1 MKTNKTSKHLDRNDR
16 NQIEILLSKKYKQK
30 DIVLVLNVD
39 KSTVSKE
46 IKRHT
51 CLDGIYRASVAQ
63 HKADIRRRNSKYQGM
78 KIEAD
83 KDLKNKIVEALEKY
97 QSPDGIA
104 GRYGNISAKS
114 IYKWL
119 YSPYGQKYC
128 KLLCTKRYKAKK
140 HKNIMNKRQ
149 MIPNLVSIYQRPVR
163 GTHWEGD
170 LFVCSPKLGHSV
182 SVALIAEQK
191 TQYIKACKIPNRKPT
206 SMVKAVNH
214 LVKDALVSD
223 ITFDRGIENKYHR
236 QFNVPSYF
244 CDPHSPWQ
252 KPHVENNIGLMR
264 RWFVPKKT
272 DLKCM
277 KQIDLDRYV
286 SIINNKWRRSQGFK
300 SSYENA
306 LLFGIIKE

>member
-1 MKTNKTSKHLDRNDR
+1 MKTNKTNKHLDRNDR
-16 NQIEILLSKKYKQK
+16 NQIQILLARKYKQR
-30 DIVLVLNVD
+30 DIALVLNVD
-39 KSTVSKE
+39 KSTISKE
-46 IKRHT
+46 IKRHI
-51 CLDGIYRASVAQ
+51 CQNGIYRASVAQ
-63 HKADIRRRNSKYQGM
+63 HKSDIRRRNSKYQGM

-83 KDLKNKIVEALEKY
+83 KDLQNKIVEALEKH

-128 KLLCTKRYKAKK
+128 KLLCTKRYKPRKQK
-140 HKNIMNKRQ
+140 EVVTKRE
-149 MIPNLVSIYQRPVR
+149 MIQNSVSIYQRPVR

-170 LFVCSPKLGHSV
+170 LFVSSSKLPHSV
-182 SVALIAEQK
+182 SVALIAEQR
-191 TQYIKACKIPNRKPT
+191 TQYIKACKIPNRKPS
-206 SMVKAVNH
+206 SMAKAINH
-214 LVKDALVSD
+214 LVKDTVVSD
-223 ITFDRGIENKYHR
+223 ITFDRGIENKYHK

-244 CDPHSPWQ
+244 CDPYSPWQ

-300 SSYENA
+300 SAYENA